1 MVRSYPRI
9 TGDTKK
15 SPRSVTG
22 KEVRISVLMALESH
36 HGTGYVLH
44 DDEAETF
51 SDDNVAKNIFGILAS
66 LSGCIIELDN
76 RWRLNT
82 VVPVMHKQL
91 YRKNPIPVVNKL
103 LKADRDV
110 LSNLIMHI
118 RDPLTLCMTIFCLM
132 KFDSI
137 GIVPRF
143 ADRHFMQDCVF
154 VVLLT
159 NRSKS
164 IPLEC
169 KIIASEIIWRS
180 IHHSSQKLCRES
192 RFIQEDIQKRS
203 TGKSFK
209 TRKRI
214 QHIQTGFSHLQ
225 NQGDKFCNAA

>member
-1 MVRSYPRI
+1 MWC
-9 TGDTKK
+9 
-15 SPRSVTG
+15 
-22 KEVRISVLMALESH
+22 L
-36 HGTGYVLH
+36 
-44 DDEAETF
+44 
-51 SDDNVAKNIFGILAS
+51 
-66 LSGCIIELDN
+66 N
-76 RWRLNT
+76 RG
-82 VVPVMHKQL
+82 VPVMQKQL

-103 LKADRDV
+103 LKADRDL

-118 RDPLTLCMTIFCLM
+118 RNPLTLRMTIFCLM
-132 KFDSI
+132 IFGSI

-143 ADRHFMQDCVF
+143 AHRHFRRGKTHPCVF

-169 KIIASEIIWRS
+169 KIIASEIIRRS

-203 TGKSFK
+203 TGKSLK
-209 TRKRI
+209 TRRRI
-214 QHIQTGFSHLQ
+214 QHIQTGFSHFQ